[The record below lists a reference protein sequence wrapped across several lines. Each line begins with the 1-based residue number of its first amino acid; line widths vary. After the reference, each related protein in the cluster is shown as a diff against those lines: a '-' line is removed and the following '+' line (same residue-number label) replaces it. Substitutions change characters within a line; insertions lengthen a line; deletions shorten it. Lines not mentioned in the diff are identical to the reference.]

1 MDDEGEKELA
11 RHEEEALPDPALS
24 NNPEAFLNEEKKDN
38 VKHSE
43 EEFMG
48 CVGTLLLII
57 LLVPLSLFLLCLVGQ
72 R

>member
-1 MDDEGEKELA
+1 MDDEGKREQT
-11 RHEEEALPDPALS
+11 RHEDASLQAEEE
-24 NNPEAFLNEEKKDN
+24 NPEAPLNEEKKDN

-48 CVGTLLLII
+48 CIGTLLLII
-57 LLVPLSLFLLCLVGQ
+57 LLVPLSLFLLCLGGQ